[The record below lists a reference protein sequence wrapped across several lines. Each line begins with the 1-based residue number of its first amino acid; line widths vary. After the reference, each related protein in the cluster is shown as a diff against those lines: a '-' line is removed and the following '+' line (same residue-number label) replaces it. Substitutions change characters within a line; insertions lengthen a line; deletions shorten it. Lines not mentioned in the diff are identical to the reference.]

1 MYQICIKLKVAK
13 NVGLQKIKMARDYTN
28 YNVENLGENLNK
40 RKVVFTIVKDWV
52 EKNNPSFEELQKVFP
67 DEVQG
72 SKGFIRKESEVNDP
86 RRFNMREPLKI
97 KNGEHVVV
105 SNQWG
110 KNVEKLI
117 NLAKN
122 LGYNINKANTLKAQA
137 NGIHDYLKETSGG
150 DFSIFDY
157 LRNVNSFLDDF
168 DLIENVEHQEIVEEY
183 FEQLLDLVNVN
194 PNKYGGC
201 VYLFMLMV
209 KDKSEWEVW
218 LDFDFDIIS
227 ANSYSLQKLLDEGTP
242 VKIVCKDYAE
252 EDFKMVFITKF
263 IFTMLT
269 IIDETDDY
277 KLIAELIVAS
287 NINQF
292 TNSNTEDS
300 WEGDWVSDM
309 VIEMLKCLGFDIYN
323 YENEIEIEGR
333 YFLDMGEQM
342 GYDYIKLAE
351 DFRDANI

>member
-1 MYQICIKLKVAK
+1 
-13 NVGLQKIKMARDYTN
+13 MARDYTK
-28 YNVENLGENLNK
+28 YTVEGLGEGLNK
-40 RKVVFTIVKDWV
+40 RKLVFTIVKDWV
-52 EKNNPSFEELQKVFP
+52 EKNNPSFEELQKAFP

-72 SKGFIRKESEVNDP
+72 SKGFIRKESEVKTP
-86 RRFNMREPLKI
+86 RHFNMREPLKI
-97 KNGEHVVV
+97 KNGAHVVV

-110 KNVEKLI
+110 KNIEEFI
-117 NLAKN
+117 NLATN
-122 LGYNINKANTLKAQA
+122 LGYSINNVDASNVQA
-137 NGIHDYLKETSGG
+137 NKIHDYLTKTSGF

-168 DLIENVEHQEIVEEY
+168 DLIENEKHQELVEEHY
-183 FEQLLDLVNVN
+183 EQLFELASSN

-201 VYLFMLMV
+201 VYLFMLTV

-227 ANSYSLQKLLDEGTP
+227 AHSYSLQKLINEGTP
-242 VKIVCKDYAE
+242 VKIVCRDYDE

-277 KLIAELIVAS
+277 ELIAELIVAS

-292 TNSNTEDS
+292 TNSNTEDTLG
-300 WEGDWVSDM
+300 GDWISDM
-309 VIEMLKCLGFDIYN
+309 VIEMLKNLGFDIDN

-342 GYDYIKLAE
+342 GYDYVKLAE

>member
-1 MYQICIKLKVAK
+1 
-13 NVGLQKIKMARDYTN
+13 MARDYTK
-28 YNVENLGENLNK
+28 YTVEGLGENLNK
-40 RKVVFTIVKDWV
+40 RKLVFTIVKDWL
-52 EKNNPSFEELQKVFP
+52 EKNNPSFEELQKAFP

-72 SKGFIRKESEVNDP
+72 SKGFIRKEADVKTP
-86 RRFNMREPLKI
+86 RHFNMREPLKI
-97 KNGEHVVV
+97 KNGAHVVV

-110 KNVEKLI
+110 TNIEELI

-122 LGYNINKANTLKAQA
+122 LGYSINKVDASNVQA
-137 NGIHDYLKETSGG
+137 NKIHDYLTKTSGV

-168 DLIENVEHQEIVEEY
+168 DLIENEKHQELVEEHY
-183 FEQLLDLVNVN
+183 EQLFELASSN

-201 VYLFMLMV
+201 VYLFMLLV

-227 ANSYSLQKLLDEGTP
+227 AHSYSLQKLLDEATP
-242 VKIVCKDYAE
+242 VKIVCTDYDA

-277 KLIAELIVAS
+277 ELIAELIVAS

-292 TNSNTEDS
+292 TNSNTEDTLG
-300 WEGDWVSDM
+300 GDWISDM
-309 VIEMLKCLGFDIYN
+309 VIEMLKNLGFDIDN

-342 GYDYIKLAE
+342 GYDYVKLAE